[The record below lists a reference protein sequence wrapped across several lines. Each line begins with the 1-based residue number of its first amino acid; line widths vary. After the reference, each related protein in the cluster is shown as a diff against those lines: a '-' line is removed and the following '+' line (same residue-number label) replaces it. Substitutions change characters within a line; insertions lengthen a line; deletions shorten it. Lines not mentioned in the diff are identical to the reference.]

1 MLSAFRARIHP
12 MGPGSGSARIRP
24 PRPGS
29 PRVHPLVAGV
39 AALALAT
46 AGLVGP
52 MGTGIA
58 SAQISTPQILGPS
71 VLSDAPEYFTDM
83 WNDPL
88 DMSNEADFD
97 LTPGRRAVG
106 VSVAMGGGRLDYT
119 TQNGFGRLYFVSS
132 EPTPMHAIG
141 HREANDKPI
150 DTSAMRRIG
159 MRAHTDRDTVAY
171 IVWNRCIGGEADPGC
186 QGTKAIR
193 LQQGW
198 HTYDLDMTGASDL
211 DSYTDPGLP
220 NSVSGAGWVGAP
232 VYQLS
237 LQPSVSGTAGISGLI
252 DFVRIYQ
259 PGVAVQSLTVPTGA
273 SEVWYDTDTDPS
285 NNGTEQSQGESAGLL
300 MKSSAGSAAVDLG
313 RIPPAEYRLVA
324 AAGTTRSAPS
334 NAFRIDAAPR
344 PVVVDPDMAGS
355 GDWAAEVRGDA
366 FDFSNASDI
375 FRMFDGGPSNRN
387 SDVAVTNGL
396 LAMTSAGRWDDPQ
409 LYLTD
414 AAWNNPVLDAEEW
427 NRISWRM
434 GYQGTWG
441 TDPVAGEGLDMR
453 FCWQSLAGAHSC
465 SLDVFPKLG
474 WTDYSVT
481 LQTPDPAAIEAP
493 GYSRIGF
500 GGPNSRFVQ
509 LFRLDPHEDPGY
521 RAWFLDYV
529 RIGHNDRIPVNG
541 TFAITFRDDA
551 WESGTTAE
559 VFVDAGPQ
567 AGLGDR
573 IAAGLPVTQGD
584 NVVRWAGAGYGPGE
598 YTVRVR
604 LTDPRGVQRWSE
616 STGPVE
622 IPDPNRWKPFG
633 AFDTAVARGRSIYAA
648 GWTADPDSV
657 RSANSVHLYVDGVGY
672 DLGPARA
679 PRGDVG
685 ANRTD
690 LGPYHGWSAEIPAGV
705 GTHSVCA
712 YGINIGHGSHTLL
725 GCSNVVVK

>member
-1 MLSAFRARIHP
+1 MQPAFPVRQPR
-12 MGPGSGSARIRP
+12 RRQLLERP
-24 PRPGS
+24 F
-29 PRVHPLVAGV
+29 V
-39 AALALAT
+39 AAVAVLALAV

-52 MGTGIA
+52 VGTGTVA
-58 SAQISTPQILGPS
+58 AQVSAPQILGPS

-88 DMSNEADFD
+88 DMSNAEDFD
-97 LTPGRRAVG
+97 TTPGRRAVG
-106 VSVAMGGGRLDYT
+106 ISVALGGGRLDYT
-119 TQNGFGRLYFVSS
+119 TVNGFGRLYFVSS
-132 EPTPMHAIG
+132 EPTPMNAIG
-141 HREANDKPI
+141 HREANQKPI
-150 DTSAMRRIG
+150 DTTTFRRMAI
-159 MRAHTDRDTVAY
+159 RAHTDRDTVGY

-193 LQQGW
+193 LRAGW
-198 HTYDLDMTGASDL
+198 RTYDLDMTGASDL

-220 NSVSGAGWVGAP
+220 TSVSGAAWTGAP

-237 LQPSVSGTAGISGLI
+237 LQPSVSGTTGISGLI
-252 DFVRIYQ
+252 DNVRIYQ
-259 PGVAVQSLTVPTGA
+259 PGVAVQTVAISGTGTQ
-273 SEVWYDTDTDPS
+273 EVWYDNDANPA
-285 NNGTEQSQGESAGLL
+285 NNGTAGAQGEGAGLL
-300 MKSSAGSAAVDLG
+300 MYSAPGSAAVDLG
-313 RIPPAEYRLVA
+313 RIPPGQYRIVSA
-324 AAGTTRSAPS
+324 QGSNRSAS
-334 NAFRIDAAPR
+334 SSAFGIDAAPR
-344 PVVVDPDMAGS
+344 PVVVDPDMAGA

-366 FDFSNASDI
+366 FDFDNPSDI

-434 GYQGTWG
+434 AYQGSWG
-441 TDPVAGEGLDMR
+441 TDPVAGQGLDMR
-453 FCWQSLAGAHSC
+453 FCWQNLAGSHSC
-465 SLDVFPKLG
+465 SLDVFPKMG
-474 WTDYSVT
+474 WTDYAVT
-481 LQTPDPAAIEAP
+481 LQTPNPAAIEAP
-493 GYSRIGF
+493 GYSRVGF
-500 GGPNSRFVQ
+500 GGPESRFVQ

-521 RAWFLDYV
+521 RAWFLDHV
-529 RIGHNDRIPVNG
+529 RIGHNDRIPVNS

-551 WESGTTAE
+551 WEPGTTAE

-567 AGLGDR
+567 PGLGDR
-573 IAAGLPVTQGD
+573 IEAGLAVSAGD
-584 NVVRWAGAGYGPGE
+584 NVVQWAGAGYGPGE

-633 AFDTAVARGRSIYAA
+633 SFDTAVARGRSIYVA

-657 RSANSVHLYVDGVGY
+657 RAAIPVHLYVDGVGH
-672 DLGPARA
+672 DLGPAGT

-690 LGPYHGWSAEIPAGV
+690 LGPYHGWSAEIPVGV
-705 GTHSVCA
+705 GTHDVCA
-712 YGINIGHGSHTLL
+712 FGINTGHGSNTLL
-725 GCSNVVVK
+725 GCRNVVVK